1 MRMRIFGLIVAAT
14 LFLVS
19 PGICIAGP
27 VTIFNNTNNSVNPV
41 CCGYGVGTISP
52 GNSFVDAFSFT
63 VSGANYLLDTVGFL
77 ESQGNLG
84 TPVGTPSGFTLFL
97 YADSGSDSPGTVLES
112 WSGIPATA
120 GIMLETATSTSSV
133 TLLAGERY
141 WFGVTTTNPAE
152 EGLWWINPALSISP
166 GCDFL
171 NGSPLPCDGA
181 LAAGAFEITGIPTAT
196 PEPSS
201 LLLLGTGLLGLG
213 PFIRRRFAKS

>member
-1 MRMRIFGLIVAAT
+1 MRLRSSFLAVPALAIF
-14 LFLVS
+14 FLV
-19 PGICIAGP
+19 PRICMAGP

-41 CCGYGVGTISP
+41 CCGYGVGTISS

-63 VSGANYLLDTVGFL
+63 VSGASYLLDTVGFL

-84 TPVGTPSGFTLFL
+84 SPVGTPSGFTLFL

-133 TLLAGERY
+133 TLLKGERY
-141 WFGVTTTNPAE
+141 WFGVTTTNAAE

-171 NGSPLPCDGA
+171 NGSPLPCDSA
-181 LAAGAFEITGIPTAT
+181 LAAGAFEITGTPTAT

-213 PFIRRRFAKS
+213 AAVRRFALS

>member
-1 MRMRIFGLIVAAT
+1 MRLHSSFLAAAALAI
-14 LFLVS
+14 LFLA
-19 PGICIAGP
+19 PRICVAGP
-27 VTIFNNTNNSVNPV
+27 VTIFDNTSPISQV
-41 CCGYGVGTISP
+41 CCGYGVGTISM

-84 TPVGTPSGFTLFL
+84 NPVGTPSGFTLFL
-97 YADSGSDSPGTVLES
+97 YADSGSNSPGAVLES
-112 WSGIPATA
+112 WNGIAATS
-120 GIMLETATSTSSV
+120 GIMLETVDSTSTV
-133 TLLAGERY
+133 ILGKGQRY

-152 EGLWWINPALSISP
+152 EGLWWINPALTIST

-171 NGSPLPCDGA
+171 NGSPLPCDSA
-181 LAAGAFEITGIPTAT
+181 LAAGAFQITGTPTTA

-213 PFIRRRFAKS
+213 PFIRRRLAHL